1 MPKLIAQPTAIAVPG
16 GKEILEF
23 IGVVNSGNSD
33 VSVAKMVAPPNW
45 SEPFQTPDFDEITL
59 VLRGKVKV
67 EHQAQETIVLAGQ
80 AIITK
85 AGERIRY
92 STLDEETEYVAI
104 CLPAFSP
111 QLVNREG

>member
-1 MPKLIAQPTAIAVPG
+1 MPKHINQPTAIEVPG

-23 IGVVNSGNSD
+23 VGIVNSGNAD

-45 SEPFQTPDFDEITL
+45 TEPFQTPEFDEITL
-59 VLRGKVKV
+59 VLRGKVQI
-67 EHQAQETIVLAGQ
+67 EHADGRTIVNAGE

-85 AGERIRY
+85 AGERVRY
-92 STLDEETEYVAI
+92 STLDVETEYVAI

-111 QLVNREG
+111 QLVNREE

>member
-1 MPKLIAQPTAIAVPG
+1 MPKLIKTPTAIEVPG

-23 IGVVNSGNSD
+23 VGVVNSENSN

-45 SEPFQTPDFDEITL
+45 TEPFQTPQFDEITL
-59 VLRGKVKV
+59 VLRCKVQI
-67 EHQAQETIVLAGQ
+67 EHAGGTSIVNAGE
-80 AIITK
+80 AIITN

-92 STLDEETEYVAI
+92 STLDVETEYVAI

-111 QLVNREG
+111 DLVNREE

>member
-1 MPKLIAQPTAIAVPG
+1 MPKVIAKPTAIEVPG

-23 IGVVNSGNSD
+23 VGAVNSGNSD

-45 SEPFQTPDFDEITL
+45 TEPYQTPQFDEITL
-59 VLRGKVKV
+59 VLSGKVQI
-67 EHQAQETIVLAGQ
+67 EHDGGVIVVNAGE
-80 AIITK
+80 AVITK

-92 STLDEETEYVAI
+92 STLELETEYVAI

-111 QLVNREG
+111 ELVNRED

>member
-1 MPKLIAQPTAIAVPG
+1 MPKHIAKPTAIEVPG

-23 IGVVNSGNSD
+23 VGAVNSGNSE

-45 SEPFQTPDFDEITL
+45 TEPFQTPEFDEITL
-59 VLRGKVKV
+59 VLRGKVQI
-67 EHQAQETIVLAGQ
+67 EHPAGVSVVAAGE

-92 STLDEETEYVAI
+92 STLDVETEYVAI

-111 QLVNREG
+111 ELVNREE

>member
-1 MPKLIAQPTAIAVPG
+1 MPKLIATPTAIEVPG

-23 IGVVNSGNSD
+23 VGLVNSGNAD

-45 SEPFQTPDFDEITL
+45 TEPFQTPQFDEITL
-59 VLRGKVKV
+59 VLRGKVQL
-67 EHQAQETIVLAGQ
+67 EHNDGITIIGAGQ
-80 AIITK
+80 AAITK

-92 STLDEETEYVAI
+92 STLDVETEYVAI

-111 QLVNREG
+111 DLVNREE

>member
-1 MPKLIAQPTAIAVPG
+1 MPKLITQPTAIEVPG

-59 VLRGKVKV
+59 VLRGKVRV
-67 EHQAQETIVLAGQ
+67 EHQTQETIVLAGQ

-111 QLVNREG
+111 QLVNREE